1 MKRLERLAY
10 LLPGVSLVAT
20 AGAAPG
26 ATFFEANL
34 H

>member
-10 LLPGVSLVAT
+10 LLPRISLVAT

-26 ATFFEANL
+26 STFF
-34 H
+34 